1 MEKSVDW
8 IVVGIDPIEKVKGCC
23 ITKIKVESDVEIAW
37 LIVTSALKVEVEPGL
52 LALSVFK
59 MLTAIKLLIG
69 GLFTTDPKLE
79 FA

>member
-1 MEKSVDW
+1 
-8 IVVGIDPIEKVKGCC
+8 VKGCC

>member
-1 MEKSVDW
+1 
-8 IVVGIDPIEKVKGCC
+8 VKGCC

-69 GLFTTDPKLE
+69 RLFTTDPKLE

>member
-1 MEKSVDW
+1 
-8 IVVGIDPIEKVKGCC
+8 VKGCC

-59 MLTAIKLLIG
+59 MLTAINLLIG
-69 GLFTTDPKLE
+69 RLFTTDPKLE